1 VSLAVH
7 GKWIIHLP
15 FLQKGE
21 PNAIV
26 AVLSRVEPRLFAP
39 KEVPEQRQFYFVH
52 SGVVLY
58 AARVLTAGTAW
69 GEDFILESKCFF
81 SGYVA
86 YAMTHVEVYKLTR
99 PQMLEAL
106 ATFPVALRAMR
117 KQALLAA
124 LRHAMTRAIRARRAE
139 ESREKVM
146 LSSKGE
152 RDFVN
157 VTLSAVAKREAMLA
171 ELANESYVENAA
183 HAQVQARRVRKG
195 PGESEISAPDFAA
208 LRDDIGHLRTQATEQ
223 RQMLANL
230 SSQNFTVLRD
240 DVAHLRAEATET
252 RQQMANMRLMSA
264 NTWKQVAEMKL
275 AVSEL
280 ADALR
285 FQNRGII
292 SPSGSSATSCSSTP
306 AAPRSFNDMTLNKM
320 RI

>member
-1 VSLAVH
+1 MSTALQLEVSLAVY

-99 PQMLEAL
+99 PQMLEAI

-117 KQALLAA
+117 KQALLVA
-124 LRHAMTRAIRARRAE
+124 LRHAMVSSQLQPRRMVAAW
-139 ESREKVM
+139 
-146 LSSKGE
+146 L
-152 RDFVN
+152 
-157 VTLSAVAKREAMLA
+157 AKR
-171 ELANESYVENAA
+171 
-183 HAQVQARRVRKG
+183 
-195 PGESEISAPDFAA
+195 F
-208 LRDDIGHLRTQATEQ
+208 
-223 RQMLANL
+223 
-230 SSQNFTVLRD
+230 
-240 DVAHLRAEATET
+240 
-252 RQQMANMRLMSA
+252 
-264 NTWKQVAEMKL
+264 
-275 AVSEL
+275 
-280 ADALR
+280 
-285 FQNRGII
+285 
-292 SPSGSSATSCSSTP
+292 SGSSDLCHLVPFADESHQSASC
-306 AAPRSFNDMTLNKM
+306 R
-320 RI
+320 RIEGKVNVVVKRRTRFRQCNAQRRCET